1 MVGIILWGLFIEEGC
16 PIVGLIENFNSFY
29 IYDANQ
35 YIGNS
40 ALQGS
45 IPCMHFLPK
54 FSSGKNLIGEQSA
67 DSAEQPAVRE
77 SDLLLSHFAPPL
89 GTFPPFSFPCAPPH
103 APPCPP
109 PWPPSCPLFFRTN
122 AQIYIRKGSSIFK
135 ASPFEESLNA
145 TKWWSNDCTHL
156 LWGRRS
162 WGRLRRHNSVA
173 AQCK

>member
-1 MVGIILWGLFIEEGC
+1 MRKVVQSWVSLRTLTA
-16 PIVGLIENFNSFY
+16 S
-29 IYDANQ
+29 IYMI
-35 YIGNS
+35 YNS
-40 ALQGS
+40 ALQGL

-54 FSSGKNLIGEQSA
+54 FSSGKSLIGAQSA

-89 GTFPPFSFPCAPPH
+89 HTFPPFSFPCAPPH

-109 PWPPSCPLFFRTN
+109 PCPPSSCPLLFFRTN

-145 TKWWSNDCTHL
+145 TPWWNNDCTHL
-156 LWGRRS
+156 L
-162 WGRLRRHNSVA
+162 
-173 AQCK
+173 